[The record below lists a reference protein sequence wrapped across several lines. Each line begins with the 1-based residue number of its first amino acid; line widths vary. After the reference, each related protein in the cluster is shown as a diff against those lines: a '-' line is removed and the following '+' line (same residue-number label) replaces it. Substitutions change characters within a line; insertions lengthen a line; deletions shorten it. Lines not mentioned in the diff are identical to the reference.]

1 MKFMDSIGIKR
12 FVSKILEVIGNK
24 VANGEW
30 LPIRNG
36 VDNDGNV
43 VQYAVAEGR
52 QTRASTIASHAE
64 GDGSVAN
71 GNYSHAE
78 GSGVTAD
85 GEASHAE
92 GFSSTAIGN
101 YSHAEGYE
109 TKANEKNSHAEGYLT
124 TADGEHSHAEGN
136 HTVAVGQSSH
146 AEGIGSN
153 ANGIASHAQ
162 GFKTTA
168 SGPYSY
174 AEGYMTTVSG
184 GASHVQGS
192 YNYDNPSFI
201 SMVGVGININ
211 NTLIIRQNASVIYV
225 GRDSKG
231 RVDPSNPKNG
241 YQYLIGIGGY
251 QGQAIGTDTKSIQEV
266 IADLESRITALEN
279 R

>member
-1 MKFMDSIGIKR
+1 MDSIGIKR

-30 LPIRNG
+30 LPIKKG
-36 VDNDGNV
+36 VDNNGNV

-52 QTRASTIASHAE
+52 QTRASGIASHAE
-64 GDGSVAN
+64 GGDSVAEGNYSHAEGSDVTAKGEASHVEGFSSKAN

-78 GSGVTAD
+78 G
-85 GEASHAE
+85 HATN
-92 GFSSTAIGN
+92 S
-101 YSHAEGYE
+101 
-109 TKANEKNSHAEGYLT
+109 NEENSHAEGYYT
-124 TADGEHSHAEGN
+124 TANGKHSHAEGN
-136 HTVAVGQSSH
+136 HTAAVGQSSH

-153 ANGIASHAQ
+153 AIGLASHAQ
-162 GFKTTA
+162 GFKTKA
-168 SGPYSY
+168 NGSYSH

-184 GASHVQGS
+184 DASHVQGS
-192 YNYDNPSFI
+192 YNYNDPSFI

-211 NTLIIRQNASVIYV
+211 NTLIIKQNASVIYV
-225 GRDSKG
+225 GRDSEG

-241 YQYLIGIGGY
+241 YQYLIGVGGY